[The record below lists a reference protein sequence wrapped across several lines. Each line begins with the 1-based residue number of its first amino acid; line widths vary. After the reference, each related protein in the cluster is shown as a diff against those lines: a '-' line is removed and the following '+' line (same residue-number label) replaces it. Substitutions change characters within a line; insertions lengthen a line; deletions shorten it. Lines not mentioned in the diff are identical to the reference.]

1 MKVFIEDNA
10 KVDIVDI
17 LSKKDKEY
25 SIMIEI
31 ASFGWGGPVLGLSL
45 YEKKDGDEII
55 NVDGINIFLDEGVA
69 DFPANIKIF
78 KDTERF
84 GQGLKAK
91 YLEVIYDKEA

>member
-31 ASFGWGGPVLGLSL
+31 ASFG
-45 YEKKDGDEII
+45 
-55 NVDGINIFLDEGVA
+55 
-69 DFPANIKIF
+69 
-78 KDTERF
+78 
-84 GQGLKAK
+84 
-91 YLEVIYDKEA
+91 